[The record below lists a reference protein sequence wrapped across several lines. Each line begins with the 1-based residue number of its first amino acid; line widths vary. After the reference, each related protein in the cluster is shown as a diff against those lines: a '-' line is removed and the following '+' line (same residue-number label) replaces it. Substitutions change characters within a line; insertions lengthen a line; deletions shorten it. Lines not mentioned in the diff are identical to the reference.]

1 MSYRIA
7 RRTGLLLIPG
17 FFSIFRVAP
26 APAQQPAQTVPV
38 ELAAAFVR
46 TYARPDS
53 AATVEFLSGD
63 VPAAV
68 RDVIPIVPGARII
81 GSVVLNRATTVLGTS
96 TLSPDSVLAWYAST
110 YTKRGIPAMA
120 LVRVQT
126 SPAGIGGF
134 RQPPPAHPS
143 QFCSGS
149 DQIDVAATHSP
160 EGWTDFRVRL
170 GGASPFCRMVPPT
183 PPRTP
188 PDFGLPLPVVYDP
201 PNTATRAECFANNS
215 RQQQTQTQLYT
226 VLSPDSL
233 LRYYGRQ
240 LETAGWTRVPAES
253 TVVTGMWSRRD
264 STGALQAAK
273 LSIGVMPG
281 APECRN
287 ATLEVTT
294 MRNR

>member
-1 MSYRIA
+1 MSYRVS
-7 RRTGLLLIPG
+7 RGTLLLAAALLSTFPA
-17 FFSIFRVAP
+17 AP

-53 AATVEFLSGD
+53 AATVEFLPGE

-68 RDVIPIVPGARII
+68 RDVIPIIPGARII
-81 GSVVLNRATTVLGTS
+81 GSVVLSRATTVLGTS

-110 YTKRGIPAMA
+110 YTKRGLPAMA

-126 SPAGIGGF
+126 SPPGIGGF

-149 DQIDVAATHSP
+149 DQIDVVATRSP
-160 EGWTDFRVRL
+160 EGWSDFRVRFS
-170 GGASPFCRMVPPT
+170 GGSPLCRMVPPT
-183 PPRTP
+183 PLRTP
-188 PDFGLPLPVVYDP
+188 PNFGLPLPVVYDP
-201 PNTATRAECFANNS
+201 PNTATRPECFANNS

-233 LRYYGRQ
+233 LRHYGRQ

-253 TVVTGMWSRRD
+253 TVVTGMWTRRD
-264 STGALQAAK
+264 STGVLQAAK

-281 APECRN
+281 APDCRS
-287 ATLEVTT
+287 ASLEVTT